1 MMRDIY
7 EHLTKPIIYY
17 LSKFPEFLG
26 KSLVFISLAIIGYVA
41 GRAAGTITKLILSK
55 FLGIEDIIKKYR
67 LENALYGKSIVEIIV
82 LMVRWYIYVYFI
94 AVGLNVMGYNLIQTI
109 MNFMNVLYGSI
120 GVFIFG
126 LFLAEFVKN
135 MIEQTTIK
143 EKELVA
149 TLAKGILIYIFF
161 VLALKRFG
169 IDAQIFL
176 DILRYFALAAAISFG
191 LTFGVY
197 LLLEQKE
204 KIEKLLK
211 K

>member
-1 MMRDIY
+1 
-7 EHLTKPIIYY
+7 L
-17 LSKFPEFLG
+17 
-26 KSLVFISLAIIGYVA
+26 FIL
-41 GRAAGTITKLILSK
+41 
-55 FLGIEDIIKKYR
+55 F
-67 LENALYGKSIVEIIV
+67 V
-82 LMVRWYIYVYFI
+82 LNIRFYCR
-94 AVGLNVMGYNLIQTI
+94 N
-109 MNFMNVLYGSI
+109 
-120 GVFIFG
+120 
-126 LFLAEFVKN
+126 
-135 MIEQTTIK
+135 
-143 EKELVA
+143 
-149 TLAKGILIYIFF
+149 ILIYIFF